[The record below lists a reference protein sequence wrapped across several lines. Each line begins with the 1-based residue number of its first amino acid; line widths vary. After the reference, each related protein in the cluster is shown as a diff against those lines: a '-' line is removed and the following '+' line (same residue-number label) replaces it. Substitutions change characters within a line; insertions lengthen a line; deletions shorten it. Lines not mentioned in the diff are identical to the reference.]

1 MDINKVVR
9 QCFLQYGY
17 TQGVYPL
24 TKLEYS
30 MLAEKTRKEYKM
42 SPEEYL
48 AGKGL
53 NITIEIL

>member
-17 TQGVYPL
+17 AQGIYPM

-30 MLAEKTRKEYKM
+30 MLAENTRKNYKM

-48 AGKGL
+48 TGKGL
-53 NITIEIL
+53 NIKIEIL